1 MGEGSGGVCCIS
13 VVDCLSHLCRER
25 ETLYGVKQRIPLG
38 SRVLLTVDWRGVES
52 GPDGASPTTNH
63 HRNQSPGAAV
73 ALARPACGCP
83 PGLTVAMATQPSSS
97 ATYGEGLWAE
107 QRL

>member
-1 MGEGSGGVCCIS
+1 MYLSGRLLVSFVQRGTLHGVEQCTP
-13 VVDCLSHLCRER
+13 LS
-25 ETLYGVKQRIPLG
+25 
-38 SRVLLTVDWRGVES
+38 SRVLMTSGLEGAGS

-63 HRNQSPGAAV
+63 HSNQSPGAAV
-73 ALARPACGCP
+73 ALARPVCGCP